1 MSVYEELGI
10 RPFINAS
17 EPYTRNG
24 GSVMHP
30 KVIEA
35 MAEAAGNFID
45 MGELIERISEKAARL
60 TKNEGAFVT
69 SGAGAGVALAA
80 AACICISNGADEKIL
95 DILPNTQSV
104 HKNEILIFKGK
115 YLSLI
120 QYWKLIR
127 LSGANL
133 VLVDPT
139 EEAMVSS
146 VNDRTAGV
154 FLFPAPMYE
163 EDIPTCEEIV
173 PKLRNRGIP
182 IVIDAAAQLPPVSN
196 LQYYTK
202 TLGADLAIFSG
213 GKHIKGPQSTG
224 LIVGRKDLTECC
236 KNLAC
241 PNPRMGR
248 AFKTGKEELI
258 GFIKALELFINTDPK
273 ELYARQEKIL
283 LWIQG
288 QIEQIPGIHTYMQK
302 TGRLGTEQPLLLID
316 LPGGKTG
323 EDCNDFTRTYKN
335 PVDIGFFKKE
345 NGMPNTV
352 FINAYLLQDGE
363 EVAVAEAIQA
373 YMKNV

>member
-1 MSVYEELGI
+1 MTVYEELGI

-24 GSVMHP
+24 GSIMHP
-30 KVIEA
+30 EVVRA
-35 MAEAAGNFID
+35 MAEAAENFID
-45 MGELIERISEKAARL
+45 MGELIQKISKKAARL
-60 TKNEGAFVT
+60 TENEGAFVT

-80 AACICISNGADEKIL
+80 AACICISNGEDEKIL
-95 DILPNTQSV
+95 DILPNIQSA

-133 VLVDPT
+133 VLVNPT
-139 EEAMVSS
+139 EEAMLSA
-146 VNDRTAGV
+146 VNDKTAGV

-163 EDIPTCEEIV
+163 EDIPTCEKIV
-173 PKLRNRGIP
+173 PKLRDRGVP
-182 IVIDAAAQLPPVSN
+182 VVIDAAAQLPPVSN
-196 LQYYTK
+196 LKYYTQ

-224 LIVGRKDLTECC
+224 LIVGRKVLTECC
-236 KNLAC
+236 RKHAC

-248 AFKTGKEELI
+248 AFKTGKEELV
-258 GFIKALELFINTDPK
+258 GFIKALELFVNADPK
-273 ELYARQEKIL
+273 ERYERQEKIL
-283 LWIQG
+283 RWIQG
-288 QIEQIPGIHTYMQK
+288 QIEGCPGIHTYIQK

-316 LPGGKTG
+316 LPEGKTG
-323 EDCNDFTRTYKN
+323 EDCNHFTRKYKN

-345 NGMPNTV
+345 NGKANTV
-352 FINAYLLQDGE
+352 FVNAYLLQDGE

-373 YMKNV
+373 YIKQ